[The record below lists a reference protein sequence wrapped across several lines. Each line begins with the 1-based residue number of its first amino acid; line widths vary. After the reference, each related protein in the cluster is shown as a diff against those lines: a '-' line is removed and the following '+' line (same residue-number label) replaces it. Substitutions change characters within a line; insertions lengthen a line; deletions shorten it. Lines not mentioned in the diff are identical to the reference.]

1 MRYYYFWHIIWNNT
15 FNHCYKG
22 QPSSLAS
29 EPYKGVRERAYT
41 IDAKKPLNTKIGR
54 NTGLEESASLECP
67 SPRSGRSFSSASS
80 MPSQATPNL
89 RKYGTS
95 TKSFSPRGGA
105 HGKSDFLTHPWSSL
119 ESFYD
124 IEDDHG
130 TPKEEVL
137 CLMPTGIILDIS
149 VHPDNVIS
157 NIKELAIDTAMN
169 NGRQKNWRK
178 SRCFVNLVLMNKK

>member
-1 MRYYYFWHIIWNNT
+1 MIRNKT
-15 FNHCYKG
+15 FYHCSKG

-41 IDAKKPLNTKIGR
+41 IDVKKPSNTKIGR
-54 NTGLEESASLECP
+54 NTGLVESTSLECP

-89 RKYGTS
+89 RKYGAS
-95 TKSFSPRGGA
+95 AKSFSSRVAA
-105 HGKSDFLTHPWSSL
+105 HGKSDFLTSPWSSL

-157 NIKELAIDTAMN
+157 NIKELAIDTAKN
-169 NGRQKNWRK
+169 NGKIHHQNTSTIKYTFKLTNHT
-178 SRCFVNLVLMNKK
+178 FNGNKF